1 MVILK
6 PQGVGCSQHDN
17 MVKGEDAIW
26 RVLDRL
32 EKWVQK
38 NLMKF
43 NKAKCKILHLSHRL
57 IQVGAGKEYA

>member
-43 NKAKCKILHLSHRL
+43 NKAKCKVFHMGRGNLHYCQHNP
-57 IQVGAGKEYA
+57 GD